1 MAFTVLKATLM
12 NRIADAGFR
21 ILVLALV
28 VTGGI
33 VRADERD
40 DFFETKIRPVLIN
53 SCLRCHGE
61 LKSSGELRVD
71 SRDALMKGGESGPAI
86 IPGNPVESRLI
97 QAIQR
102 HEDVSAMPPEK
113 EKALRPDQIASF
125 VTWVKDG
132 ANWPAAT
139 ARFEVARHWAF
150 EPIRNAAIPEV
161 QDKQWIAPS
170 IDAFIRAKQE
180 AAGVQPAPAASKQ
193 ALIRRATFDLTG
205 LPPTPEEIQA
215 FEQDQSPQAFVTV
228 VDRLL
233 KSPQYGEQ
241 WGRHWL
247 DLVRYADT
255 AGENSDHPLPH
266 AWRYRNW
273 VIQAFNRNQPFDQFV
288 RDQIAGDLLAA
299 EGPAA
304 EYSDKV
310 IATGYL
316 AIARRF
322 GHDIDKDMHL
332 TFEDS
337 IDTLGKSMLGL
348 TVACARCHDH
358 KFDVISA
365 RDYYGLYGIL
375 ESTKFAFPGC
385 EPQQQPRDL
394 IPLLPPDEFAR
405 TIKPALDQAAALDTA
420 IKQLSD
426 EIAGSARKLKE
437 LTSKKVTS
445 LSTGII
451 ADSSAAP
458 FAAQLKRD
466 NNSTDQIP
474 VKRGDLIQLSITGPT
489 NHGADTTL
497 VEFAITEVGGSS
509 RQWNVSDLIDDFT
522 AANPHSDRYGN
533 VATWSFFDTREGMAL
548 LPESLDS
555 IDGRRELKAWRN
567 GDTPSMFVNTSKEP
581 VKVWSTLAPRSL
593 FMHPGPAGPVA
604 LAWLCPFDG
613 VVTIT
618 GRVTDAH
625 PGGPDGIG
633 WNLEQFHAGT
643 PGEEQAVDF
652 TSLFTKTSEQ
662 RQALGIAKKQRA
674 DLAPQ
679 LAVPVGYAV
688 TEGQPKNTRLQKRG
702 EPADLGDEVPR
713 KFLDVLGGQKLQDP
727 NSSGRKELA
736 QWLTDPT
743 NPLTARVFVNR
754 VWQWHFGRGLVTS
767 SNDFGSRGIPPTHPE
782 LLDYLA
788 SQFIRSGWNINE
800 LHRLIMLSNTY
811 QITSTASTTAP
822 TELYATFPRRRLTA
836 EELRDALLSVSGQ
849 LDRQP
854 GLSHPFPP
862 EATWGFSQH
871 GPFAAEY
878 DTAKRSVYVM
888 QKRNRRMRFFTLFD
902 GPDPNTSTPVRDV
915 TIVPTQALFFMN
927 DAFLHASAEKLATN
941 LASLP
946 TDREKIDLAYRTLF
960 GHPPSDDQVADAI
973 DFLRDASWSALCRV
987 MLSSNEFLFVD

>member
-1 MAFTVLKATLM
+1 MAFTVLKATPM
-12 NRIADAGFR
+12 NRIADAGSR
-21 ILVLALV
+21 ILFLALV
-28 VTGGI
+28 LTGGL

-113 EKALRPDQIASF
+113 EKALRPEQIASF
-125 VTWVKDG
+125 IAWVKDG

-150 EPIRNAAIPEV
+150 EPIRDAAIPDV
-161 QDKQWIAPS
+161 QDKKWIATS

-215 FEQDQSPQAFVTV
+215 FEQDQSPQAFATV

-273 VIQAFNRNQPFDQFV
+273 VIQAFNRNLPFDQFV
-288 RDQIAGDLLAA
+288 RDQIAGDILAA
-299 EGPAA
+299 EGPAS

-365 RDYYGLYGIL
+365 KDYYGLYGIL

-405 TIKPALDQAAALDTA
+405 TIKPALDQAAVLDTA
-420 IKQLSD
+420 IKQL
-426 EIAGSARKLKE
+426 
-437 LTSKKVTS
+437 T
-445 LSTGII
+445 
-451 ADSSAAP
+451 
-458 FAAQLKRD
+458 
-466 NNSTDQIP
+466 
-474 VKRGDLIQLSITGPT
+474 
-489 NHGADTTL
+489 H
-497 VEFAITEVGGSS
+497 
-509 RQWNVSDLIDDFT
+509 
-522 AANPHSDRYGN
+522 
-533 VATWSFFDTREGMAL
+533 
-548 LPESLDS
+548 ES
-555 IDGRRELKAWRN
+555 
-567 GDTPSMFVNTSKEP
+567 
-581 VKVWSTLAPRSL
+581 
-593 FMHPGPAGPVA
+593 
-604 LAWLCPFDG
+604 
-613 VVTIT
+613 
-618 GRVTDAH
+618 
-625 PGGPDGIG
+625 
-633 WNLEQFHAGT
+633 
-643 PGEEQAVDF
+643 
-652 TSLFTKTSEQ
+652 
-662 RQALGIAKKQRA
+662 
-674 DLAPQ
+674 
-679 LAVPVGYAV
+679 
-688 TEGQPKNTRLQKRG
+688 
-702 EPADLGDEVPR
+702 
-713 KFLDVLGGQKLQDP
+713 
-727 NSSGRKELA
+727 
-736 QWLTDPT
+736 
-743 NPLTARVFVNR
+743 
-754 VWQWHFGRGLVTS
+754 
-767 SNDFGSRGIPPTHPE
+767 
-782 LLDYLA
+782 
-788 SQFIRSGWNINE
+788 
-800 LHRLIMLSNTY
+800 
-811 QITSTASTTAP
+811 
-822 TELYATFPRRRLTA
+822 
-836 EELRDALLSVSGQ
+836 
-849 LDRQP
+849 
-854 GLSHPFPP
+854 
-862 EATWGFSQH
+862 
-871 GPFAAEY
+871 
-878 DTAKRSVYVM
+878 
-888 QKRNRRMRFFTLFD
+888 
-902 GPDPNTSTPVRDV
+902 
-915 TIVPTQALFFMN
+915 
-927 DAFLHASAEKLATN
+927 
-941 LASLP
+941 
-946 TDREKIDLAYRTLF
+946 
-960 GHPPSDDQVADAI
+960 
-973 DFLRDASWSALCRV
+973 
-987 MLSSNEFLFVD
+987 